1 MVIVFWVA
9 SESCRR
15 GSGWVERT
23 KCFLTSHCRHSQRVR
38 LILSVPLGMDGKGQ
52 QWKSSR
58 CRMLSRTQ
66 PNLHSWVLEARPGPI
81 PLRIKES
88 EEASIFHAL
97 RIESRN
103 PGGSWS
109 LWLRPSHPLAPWG
122 GDSMD
127 KAQEQALGLEGKRT
141 ITLKSQ

>member
-1 MVIVFWVA
+1 M
-9 SESCRR
+9 
-15 GSGWVERT
+15 ERT
-23 KCFLTSHCRHSQRVR
+23 KCLLTSHCRCGQRVR
-38 LILSVPLGMDGKGQ
+38 LILSIPLGMDGNGQ

-66 PNLHSWVLEARPGPI
+66 PNLHSWVLEASPGPI
-81 PLRIKES
+81 PLRIKEN
-88 EEASIFHAL
+88 EGASIFHAL
-97 RIESRN
+97 GIESSN
-103 PGGSWS
+103 PGGSWG

-127 KAQEQALGLEGKRT
+127 KAHKQALGLEGKRT